1 VQDRKF
7 EVSTGCAV
15 AVALWGVTIGCL
27 ALSWAERDVYL
38 ATVACMVGLAAGT
51 LTIRQFFVTHER
63 LMRNAFDLGCDA
75 GRLEGHPSVPEQ
87 RGMYPVR

>member
-7 EVSTGCAV
+7 EVSAGCTAAV
-15 AVALWGVTIGCL
+15 TLWVATIGCL
-27 ALSWAERDVYL
+27 ALSWQDRDAYL
-38 ATVACMVGLAAGT
+38 ATVAGVIGLTAGT
-51 LTIRQFFVTHER
+51 VTIRQFFVTQNR
-63 LMRNAFDLGCDA
+63 LMRAAFDL